1 MMDLFTKP
9 KDLAIKT
16 KKVKPILR
24 YMPNASASQVARLV
38 VKDARVIGLTRG
50 QFSLIDLIYSVL
62 QQTGAADVVCCTWSA
77 GIKDANTVKWMMDT
91 NLVSSFMLVTDHS
104 YVTRKSQYIL
114 GISDLFGLE
123 NIRTAEIHAKFVLIK
138 NEKFTICI
146 RTSMNLN
153 ANRTCE
159 SFEIDENVE
168 IYDFYANFINST
180 FKETPKGFIA
190 DSSTVNKALDRTF
203 FNLTQQF
210 SWQNNG

>member
-1 MMDLFTKP
+1 MNDLFTKP
-9 KDLAIKT
+9 EDLAIKT

-24 YMPNASASQVARLV
+24 YMPNASASQVSRLV

-50 QFSLIDLIYSVL
+50 QFSLIDLIYSIL
-62 QQTGAADVVCCTWSA
+62 QQTGGADVVCCTWSA

-146 RTSMNLN
+146 RTSMN
-153 ANRTCE
+153 
-159 SFEIDENVE
+159 FEC
-168 IYDFYANFINST
+168 
-180 FKETPKGFIA
+180 
-190 DSSTVNKALDRTF
+190 
-203 FNLTQQF
+203 
-210 SWQNNG
+210 